1 MQASR
6 QVAAVVLAVLM
17 VAPKGAFAQGAQAPD
32 ARMLAATVQKHA
44 AQQDANRREIRQAL
58 SRPEVREL
66 AGRVGVDVD
75 RAVASID
82 TLPPGDLAR
91 AADTARQVNQQLDR
105 QMVGGAA
112 SVTFTTTTIIII
124 LLLVILLIVAIK

>member
-17 VAPKGAFAQGAQAPD
+17 VAPTGAFAQGAQAPD
-32 ARMLAATVQKHA
+32 ARMLAAIVQEHA

-66 AGRVGVDVD
+66 AGRVGVDVN
-75 RAVASID
+75 RAAASID
-82 TLPPGDLAR
+82 TLPPSDLAH

-105 QMVGGAA
+105 QLVGGA

>member
-17 VAPKGAFAQGAQAPD
+17 VAPTGAFAQGAQAPD
-32 ARMLAATVQKHA
+32 ARMLAAIVREHA

-66 AGRVGVDVD
+66 AGRVGVDVN
-75 RAVASID
+75 RAAASID
-82 TLPPGDLAR
+82 TLPPSDLAH

-105 QMVGGAA
+105 QLVGGA